1 MTKLPNI
8 EPVGMPISGQFVIG
22 SSKKVHRTS
31 HNRPSDSS
39 HLGASLT
46 PVLRVSERQANDR
59 AWLLVRFMTRP
70 LRAEDRPRLFL
81 GLVNKVPCFR
91 RVEHRRRY
99 RQTERHHD
107 HAQ

>member
-8 EPVGMPISGQFVIG
+8 EPVGMRISGQFVIG

-46 PVLRVSERQANDR
+46 PVSRVSERQIYDR
-59 AWLLVRFMTRP
+59 ASFVSVRRHLRRTCVLTRKRIP
-70 LRAEDRPRLFL
+70 LIPGGTGGHRPRSEE
-81 GLVNKVPCFR
+81 R
-91 RVEHRRRY
+91 RV
-99 RQTERHHD
+99 
-107 HAQ
+107 

>member
-8 EPVGMPISGQFVIG
+8 EPVGMRISGQFVIG

-39 HLGASLT
+39 HLGAYLT
-46 PVLRVSERQANDR
+46 PVLRVSKRQASDR
-59 AWLLVRFMTRP
+59 ACRTLIVRFITRP
-70 LRAEDRPRLFL
+70 LRAEDRPRPFL

-99 RQTERHHD
+99 
-107 HAQ
+107 